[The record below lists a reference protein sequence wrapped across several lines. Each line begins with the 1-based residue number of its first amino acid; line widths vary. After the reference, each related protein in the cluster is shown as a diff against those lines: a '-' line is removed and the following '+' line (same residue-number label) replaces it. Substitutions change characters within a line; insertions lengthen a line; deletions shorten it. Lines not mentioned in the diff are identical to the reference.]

1 MPSVN
6 SAIRRLK
13 LGPKTPRLF
22 GPLLPPLAYNA
33 FQMNQSPSLK
43 P

>member
-6 SAIRRLK
+6 AAIRRLR
-13 LGPKTPRLF
+13 LGPKTPRVL
-22 GPLLPPLAYNA
+22 GGLLAPPVERA